1 MILCIKEMSYRRKNT
16 FYYEGLKAIERRTL
30 MKFNAFEIDPIIDNY
45 MHKKDDLVSRLNII
59 HSTRFSDSYD
69 DDLRD
74 EQVRRINAKIDEI
87 EERIKE
93 LEEFKKEL

>member
-1 MILCIKEMSYRRKNT
+1 
-16 FYYEGLKAIERRTL
+16 

-45 MHKKDDLVSRLNII
+45 MHKKDDLIDRLNII
-59 HSTRFSDSYD
+59 HNTKFSNGYD

>member
-1 MILCIKEMSYRRKNT
+1 
-16 FYYEGLKAIERRTL
+16 

-45 MHKKDDLVSRLNII
+45 LHKKDDLTGRVNCI

-74 EQVRRINAKIDEI
+74 EQIRRIHAKIDEI

-93 LEEFKKEL
+93 LEEFKKDL

>member
-1 MILCIKEMSYRRKNT
+1 
-16 FYYEGLKAIERRTL
+16 
-30 MKFNAFEIDPIIDNY
+30 MKFDAFEIDPIIDNY
-45 MHKKDDLVSRLNII
+45 ERKKDDLTGRLDHI

-74 EQVRRINAKIDEI
+74 EQIRRIHVKIDEI

-93 LEEFKKEL
+93 LEEFKKDL

>member
-1 MILCIKEMSYRRKNT
+1 
-16 FYYEGLKAIERRTL
+16 
-30 MKFNAFEIDPIIDNY
+30 MKFKAFEIDSIIDNY
-45 MHKKDDLVSRLNII
+45 EHKKDDFTGRLNHI

-74 EQVRRINAKIDEI
+74 EQIRRINAKIDEI

>member
-1 MILCIKEMSYRRKNT
+1 MRSKSILSSIIICIKKT
-16 FYYEGLKAIERRTL
+16 ILIG
-30 MKFNAFEIDPIIDNY
+30 
-45 MHKKDDLVSRLNII
+45 RLNII
-59 HSTRFSDSYD
+59 HNTRFSNGYD

>member
-1 MILCIKEMSYRRKNT
+1 
-16 FYYEGLKAIERRTL
+16 

-45 MHKKDDLVSRLNII
+45 MHRKDNLIGRLNHI
-59 HSTRFSDSYD
+59 HNIKVSDGYD

-74 EQVRRINAKIDEI
+74 EQIRRIHAKIDEI